1 MLATTVCR
9 TFAKSQV
16 SALRPLW
23 DFVLIE
29 RFKTPERTTS
39 GLSLPESAKGARNEG
54 LILAVGPGKR
64 NKQGNYEP
72 LALKQGDNVIL
83 PDFSAN
89 EVKLDGKEYLLL
101 REEDIL
107 GVIVTK

>member
-1 MLATTVCR
+1 MLSTVSR
-9 TFAKSQV
+9 GFAQALV
-16 SALRPLW
+16 SRVRPLW

-29 RFKTPERTTS
+29 RFSTPERTAS
-39 GLSLPESAKGARNEG
+39 GLYLPESAKGSRSEG
-54 LILAVGPGKR
+54 VILAAGPGKR
-64 NKQGNYEP
+64 DKQGNYEP
-72 LALKQGDNVIL
+72 LTLKRGDHVYL

-107 GVIVTK
+107 GVISAK